1 MYAPKKGDGC
11 IASSV
16 DKFSGVSSRNTNKQP
31 RVDEN
36 RDKSCCPTTHPCESP
51 WEEVGAA
58 HGCVWLR
65 QPPARAW
72 VRSPSQLYLCSIDV
86 RSNQSML
93 KMGAVASGERNVTL
107 YEEKRS
113 SSASAGPR
121 HPACHRLTQAC
132 QHFED
137 VCAHLSRLPCPWP
150 SSDIA
155 MRMLSTTMKHVW

>member
-1 MYAPKKGDGC
+1 MTVDDKDVTGECSCETVLLKGERKAETALG
-11 IASSV
+11 IR
-16 DKFSGVSSRNTNKQP
+16 FSQDN
-31 RVDEN
+31 
-36 RDKSCCPTTHPCESP
+36 
-51 WEEVGAA
+51 
-58 HGCVWLR
+58 GCVWLR

-72 VRSPSQLYLCSIDV
+72 VRSPQLYLCSIDV
-86 RSNQSML
+86 RSNQSIL